1 MKCQIDYADPTHPQI
16 TELLRKSHNLM
27 DELFPDETNNY
38 LEIEAL
44 LDKAVHF
51 FAAQDINGKY
61 VGCGAF
67 VLFSDYAEIK
77 SMFVDPNYRGK
88 RIGDAL
94 LVHMLGT
101 MADNSVPLVRL
112 ETGTLLKNALN
123 LYRKHGFQYCDAF
136 AHYSENNYSVFMEKK
151 LII

>member
-16 TELLRKSHNLM
+16 TELLRQSHNLM

-51 FAAQDINGKY
+51 FAAQGINGKY

-101 MADNSVPLVRL
+101 MADNSVPVVRL
-112 ETGTLLKNALN
+112 ETGTLLKSALN
-123 LYRKHGFQYCDAF
+123 LYRKHGFQYCNAF
-136 AHYSENNYSVFMEKK
+136 AHYTENNYSVFMEKK

>member
-1 MKCQIDYADPTHPQI
+1 MNYKFLFFISIIFLLSCNSKHS
-16 TELLRKSHNLM
+16 ELDSGL
-27 DELFPDETNNY
+27 
-38 LEIEAL
+38 
-44 LDKAVHF
+44 
-51 FAAQDINGKY
+51 
-61 VGCGAF
+61 
-67 VLFSDYAEIK
+67 YAEIK

-101 MADNSVPLVRL
+101 MADNSVPVVRL
-112 ETGTLLKNALN
+112 ETGTLLKSALN

-136 AHYSENNYSVFMEKK
+136 AHYTENNYSVFMEKK

>member
-1 MKCQIDYADPTHPQI
+1 
-16 TELLRKSHNLM
+16 M

-38 LEIEAL
+38 LKIYSL
-44 LDKAVHF
+44 SDKAVH

-101 MADNSVPLVRL
+101 MADNSVPVVRL
-112 ETGTLLKNALN
+112 ETGTLLKSALN
-123 LYRKHGFQYCDAF
+123 LYRKHGFQYCDALSLYCKQLF
-136 AHYSENNYSVFMEKK
+136 CVHGEKIDNLINYSYPILK
-151 LII
+151 LTNCRPQCHLKNPQQ